1 MENKMFRLKRI
12 KFQIRRLIPIL
23 FLLVALV
30 CLVLWKTENAYV
42 VAVRGYATD
51 IATPV
56 IDAVGA
62 PARWLDAIMEKI
74 RKAVL
79 IYQRNEELE
88 QENEYLRG
96 WRSVALQLGA
106 EQQELKELL
115 GYVDFPK
122 STSHTARIVV
132 DQSGSFARGVV
143 ALAGHRNGV
152 NVGTIALTSKGLF
165 ARVVYVNERTSQ
177 LMPMTDYLSRVPV
190 WVGNNRV
197 EALMVG
203 DNSNHPKLTMV
214 DHPELL
220 KTGDVIMTSGYLGV
234 YPTGLSVGIVGSIN
248 EDEISV
254 DLFETGEKLNFVRL
268 VDFGERNV
276 LIQDNCA
283 CEEEK

>member
-1 MENKMFRLKRI
+1 MENKMFRLKRL
-12 KFQIRRLIPIL
+12 KLQIRRLVPIL
-23 FLLVALV
+23 FLLVGLV
-30 CLVLWKTENAYV
+30 CLVLWKTENTYV

-51 IATPV
+51 VATPV
-56 IDAVGA
+56 IDVVGA
-62 PARWLDAIMEKI
+62 PARWLDAGMEKI
-74 RKAVL
+74 RQAVL
-79 IYQRNEELE
+79 IYQRNEVLE

-122 STSHTARIVV
+122 SKSHTARIVV
-132 DQSGSFARGVV
+132 DQSGPFARGVV
-143 ALAGHRNGV
+143 ALAGRQAGID
-152 NVGTIALTSKGLF
+152 VGTIALTSKGLF
-165 ARVVYVNERTSQ
+165 ARVVHVNDRTSQ

-190 WVGNNRV
+190 WVGKNRV
-197 EALMVG
+197 EALMIG
-203 DNSNHPKLTMV
+203 DNSNHPKLIMV

-220 KTGDVIMTSGYLGV
+220 EVGDVIMTSGYLGV
-234 YPTGLSVGIVGSIN
+234 YPTGLSVGVVGSMD

-254 DLFETGEKLNFVRL
+254 DLFETGDKLNFVRL

-276 LIQDNCA
+276 LIQNDCA